1 MALPYSPERIAE
13 GQARLEAV
21 AAEEGLTYGR
31 RTHWYDTRP
40 AHEATL
46 WAEDLGAVDRMK
58 RAIFPA
64 YFVEGRNIGSPD
76 VLAEIATTVGLD
88 GADLTAALAEGRY
101 TEAVS
106 AQFAEA
112 RAIGVTAVPTFVIAD
127 RYAIVGAHPVE
138 SFRQLLGRVRAPR
151 RD

>member
-13 GQARLEAV
+13 GQARLETAA
-21 AAEEGLTYGR
+21 AAEGLAYGR
-31 RTHWYDTRP
+31 RSHWFDTRP

-46 WAEDLGAVDRMK
+46 WAADLGAADRMK

-64 YFVEGRNIGSPD
+64 YFVEGRNIGSPE
-76 VLAEIATTVGLD
+76 VLAEIATAVDLD
-88 GADLTAALAEGRY
+88 GADLRAALEEGRY
-101 TEAVS
+101 AEAVS

-127 RYAIVGAHPVE
+127 RYAIMGAHPVE
-138 SFRQLLGRVRAPR
+138 GFRQMLGRVRAPR